1 MDLGLDGKVA
11 VVTGAASGIGRSCAE
26 ILLEEGCKV
35 VGTDIQ
41 ADGLRELEDALGLE
55 GAFSTVV
62 ADASQPDGA
71 VAPIASATKEHGR
84 LDILIAAA
92 GIFGTARGGMF
103 AGEDGASEITPEQWD
118 LTQFINL
125 RAPFL
130 AAQAAVPEM
139 SKNGWGRIVV
149 IASVSGQM
157 GGFRAGADYAASKAG
172 LVGAVR
178 SLASTAGPAG
188 ITINAINPGM
198 IQTPMLGDNVETG
211 ISGTVAERSALRRL
225 GVTEEVSA
233 MAVMLASESA
243 GFITGAHL
251 DINGGF
257 HFG

>member
-1 MDLGLDGKVA
+1 MDLGLEGKVA
-11 VVTGAASGIGRSCAE
+11 VVTGAASGIGKSCAE
-26 ILLEEGCKV
+26 LLLAEGCKV

-41 ADGLRELEDALGLE
+41 EDGLRALEAAVGE
-55 GAFSTVV
+55 GAPLSTVV
-62 ADASQPDGA
+62 ADASTTDGA
-71 VAPIASATKEHGR
+71 AAPIAAAAEEHGR

-92 GIFGTARGGMF
+92 GIFGTARGGLF
-103 AGEDGASEITPEQWD
+103 AGDEGASEMSPEQWD
-118 LTQFINL
+118 LTQNINL
-125 RAPFL
+125 RGPVFAI
-130 AAQAAVPEM
+130 QAAVPEM
-139 SKNGWGRIVV
+139 SKNNWGRIVV

-172 LVGAVR
+172 IVGAIR
-178 SLASTAGPAG
+178 SLASTSGPSG

-211 ISGTVAERSALRRL
+211 ISGTVAERSSLRRL

-233 MAVMLASESA
+233 MAVMLTSEQS

-257 HFG
+257 YFG

>member
-11 VVTGAASGIGRSCAE
+11 VVTGAASGIGRSAAE
-26 ILLEEGCKV
+26 LLLAEGAKV

-41 ADGLRELEDALGLE
+41 EDGLRDLAEAVGDGAAL
-55 GAFSTVV
+55 STVV
-62 ADASQPDGA
+62 ADASKPEGA
-71 VAPIASATKEHGR
+71 VGPIVAAAEEHGR
-84 LDILIAAA
+84 VDVLIAAA

-103 AGEDGASEITPEQWD
+103 AGDEGASEMTPEQWD
-118 LTQFINL
+118 LTQAINL
-125 RAPFL
+125 RGPVFAI
-130 AAQAAVPEM
+130 QAAVPEM
-139 SKNGWGRIVV
+139 AKNGWGRIVV

-172 LVGAVR
+172 LVGAIR
-178 SLASTAGPAG
+178 SLAATAGPDG

-198 IQTPMLGDNVETG
+198 IQTPMLGDNVATG

-233 MAVMLASESA
+233 MAVMLTSEQS

-257 HFG
+257 YFG